1 MLFTR
6 NMSNFGQFCRSVSV
20 NEFHIDIERYYFLR
34 LFAPNISKLPIPEAN
49 VPGERNV
56 TK

>member
-34 LFAPNISKLPIPEAN
+34 LFALNISKLPIPEAN
-49 VPGERNV
+49 VSGERNV